1 MDEDITAINTS
12 TRNEKI
18 KNFFISN
25 RKKIIISLFI
35 LILSIISYF
44 VYDEIKKKNE
54 LRIANQYNNIKL
66 NFFSGKKLNVEK
78 NMINENAKK
87 N

>member
-44 VYDEIKKKNE
+44 VYDEIKKK
-54 LRIANQYNNIKL
+54 L
-66 NFFSGKKLNVEK
+66 N
-78 NMINENAKK
+78 
-87 N
+87 